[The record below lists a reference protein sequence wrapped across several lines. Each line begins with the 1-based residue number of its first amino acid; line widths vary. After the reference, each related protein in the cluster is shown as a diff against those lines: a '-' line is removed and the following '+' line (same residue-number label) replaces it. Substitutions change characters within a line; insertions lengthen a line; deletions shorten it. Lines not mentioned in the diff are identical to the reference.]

1 MPAPEDKPVDV
12 SRAAVIRLMEHA
24 RERMNAAIHDS
35 SRWAEATFWDGY
47 CRACEQIIEMEN
59 E

>member
-1 MPAPEDKPVDV
+1 
-12 SRAAVIRLMEHA
+12 MEHA